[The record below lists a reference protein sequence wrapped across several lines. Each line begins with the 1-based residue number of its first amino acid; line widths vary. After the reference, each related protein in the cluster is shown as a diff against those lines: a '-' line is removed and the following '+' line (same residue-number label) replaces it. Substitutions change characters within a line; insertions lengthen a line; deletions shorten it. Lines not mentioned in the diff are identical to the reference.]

1 MNKKSKLLIGT
12 SIILISLL
20 VGLGLYA
27 KNVVMLIGIVV
38 FLLIDCFIIVQK
50 KFKIRTGVS
59 IFLTIAE
66 LVALSLLFTI
76 F

>member
-59 IFLTIAE
+59 IFLTIVE

>member
-1 MNKKSKLLIGT
+1 MNKKSKLLIGA

-27 KNVVMLIGIVV
+27 KNVVMLIGVV
-38 FLLIDCFIIVQK
+38 AFLLIDCFIIVQK

-59 IFLTIAE
+59 IFLTIVE